1 MNGII
6 KNEMK
11 IVIEIDTETEEDQ
24 EVIDLFKKLV
34 ILLEEIYE
42 KK

>member
-1 MNGII
+1 
-6 KNEMK
+6 MK
-11 IVIEIDTETEEDQ
+11 IIIEINTETEEDQ

>member
-1 MNGII
+1 
-6 KNEMK
+6 MK
-11 IVIEIDTETEEDQ
+11 IIIEIDTETEEDQ

-34 ILLEEIYE
+34 ILLEEIYD

>member
-1 MNGII
+1 
-6 KNEMK
+6 MK
-11 IVIEIDTETEEDQ
+11 IIIEIDTEEDEEM
-24 EVIDLFKKLV
+24 VDLFKKLV

>member
-1 MNGII
+1 M
-6 KNEMK
+6 MK
-11 IVIEIDTETEEDQ
+11 IIIEIDTETEEDQ

>member
-1 MNGII
+1 
-6 KNEMK
+6 MK
-11 IVIEIDTETEEDQ
+11 IIIEIDTETEEDQ

>member
-1 MNGII
+1 
-6 KNEMK
+6 MK
-11 IVIEIDTETEEDQ
+11 IIIEIDTETEEDQ

-34 ILLEEIYE
+34 ILLEEISEYD

>member
-1 MNGII
+1 
-6 KNEMK
+6 MK
-11 IVIEIDTETEEDQ
+11 IIIEINTETEEDQ

-34 ILLEEIYE
+34 ILLEEISEYD

>member
-1 MNGII
+1 
-6 KNEMK
+6 MK
-11 IVIEIDTETEEDQ
+11 IIIEINTETEEDQ

-34 ILLEEIYE
+34 ILLEEIYD

>member
-1 MNGII
+1 
-6 KNEMK
+6 MK
-11 IVIEIDTETEEDQ
+11 IIIEINTETEEDQ

-34 ILLEEIYE
+34 ILLKEIYD